1 MRKNTFLSV
10 ALLAASVSVVNAQ
23 EAPKELFW
31 QNSSNTGIWSI
42 MDSEWGEDLG
52 GFYLP
57 TGWQEG
63 CMAVFNGGG
72 AFADADG
79 NAKTVESIKVS
90 GEMQVGGIKFDSDKN
105 YSISYSS
112 DKATD
117 KIVGD
122 GTLIK
127 EGTGTLTLNVLN
139 QLKGG
144 TIVRGGQVNSD
155 KKDSP
160 NVFGDTIVLDNGSI
174 GVAMSEISTPAC
186 QFTVPVGIPEGKVG
200 SIWAGRYL
208 QFTNKFYGKGTLV
221 IYAGGERTYITDDK
235 AGKKDMTCW
244 DDFEGD
250 LVVAANKTVEY
261 AEGKAPAF
269 FGLQFNTTKTF
280 TGVADME
287 GIDST
292 LVNTKVTLKEDAGL
306 TGVSGTRC
314 FAIGELNAEEGGFL
328 SGYGSGSSNPV
339 IWWSIGNS
347 NTDVTNLPLWLRD
360 NTKANK
366 NAFGVIK
373 EGAGTY
379 IFTGTKNSDT
389 GKVFLGLHV
398 KKGRAY
404 INTPVDDPT
413 ITALCRSEKT
423 AMAIYE
429 GAIGGGNGRITSEV
443 IVDGGTLEVGCQGI
457 GQLILDD
464 IEGQSLKSPLT
475 VKNGGTVEFELANAT
490 SYDKLTSN
498 NTATFNGNKIIVK
511 AAETFD
517 IKDGDSFT
525 ILDAAIKPE
534 GDTYEV
540 EFQGFPTSL
549 TLAATEESYQSGT
562 KTEGE
567 GETATEVPV
576 MGYKIV
582 ITAKGSGS
590 GTGLEDFNVADELAV
605 YAQNGSIVVKGA
617 GVENVI
623 VMNTQGQVVANT
635 NASIIPMN
643 TVQGMYIVKV
653 KTIAGIVTKKVIL

>member
-31 QNSSNTGIWSI
+31 QNGSNTGIWSI

-72 AFADADG
+72 AFADTDG

-160 NVFGDTIVLDNGSI
+160 NVFGDTIVLDNGS
-174 GVAMSEISTPAC
+174 MSEISTPAC

-347 NTDVTNLPLWLRD
+347 NTNVTSLPLWLRD

-373 EGAGTY
+373 EGTGTY

-540 EFQGFPTSL
+540 EFQGFPASL

>member
-31 QNSSNTGIWSI
+31 QNGSNTGIWSI

-72 AFADADG
+72 AFADTDG

-347 NTDVTNLPLWLRD
+347 NTNVTSLPLWLRD

-373 EGAGTY
+373 EGTGTY

-429 GAIGGGNGRITSEV
+429 GAIGGGNGR
-443 IVDGGTLEVGCQGI
+443 GTLEVGCQGI

-540 EFQGFPTSL
+540 EFQGFPASL

>member
-105 YSISYSS
+105 YSILYSS

-373 EGAGTY
+373 EGTGTY

-475 VKNGGTVEFELANAT
+475 VKNGGTVEFELAAT

-498 NTATFNGNKIIVK
+498 NTVTFNGNKIIVK

-540 EFQGFPTSL
+540 EFQGFPASL

>member
-1 MRKNTFLSV
+1 
-10 ALLAASVSVVNAQ
+10 
-23 EAPKELFW
+23 
-31 QNSSNTGIWSI
+31 
-42 MDSEWGEDLG
+42 
-52 GFYLP
+52 
-57 TGWQEG
+57 
-63 CMAVFNGGG
+63 
-72 AFADADG
+72 
-79 NAKTVESIKVS
+79 
-90 GEMQVGGIKFDSDKN
+90 
-105 YSISYSS
+105 
-112 DKATD
+112 
-117 KIVGD
+117 
-122 GTLIK
+122 
-127 EGTGTLTLNVLN
+127 
-139 QLKGG
+139 
-144 TIVRGGQVNSD
+144 
-155 KKDSP
+155 
-160 NVFGDTIVLDNGSI
+160 
-174 GVAMSEISTPAC
+174 MSEISTPAC

-540 EFQGFPTSL
+540 EFQGFPASL

>member
-127 EGTGTLTLNVLN
+127 EGTGTL
-139 QLKGG
+139 

-540 EFQGFPTSL
+540 EFQGFPASL

-653 KTIAGIVTKKVIL
+653 KTIAGIVTKQVILYDN

>member
-31 QNSSNTGIWSI
+31 QNGSNTGIWSI

-72 AFADADG
+72 AFADTDG

-347 NTDVTNLPLWLRD
+347 NTNVTSLPLWLRD

-373 EGAGTY
+373 EGTGTY

-429 GAIGGGNGRITSEV
+429 GAIGGGNGRI
-443 IVDGGTLEVGCQGI
+443 TLEVGCQGI

-540 EFQGFPTSL
+540 EFQGFPASL

>member
-1 MRKNTFLSV
+1 MTGCSIRVIKFLDLHLDKDVIDIIDKSKIYGYDFEVYSKINWFCVTFINYEDRNKE
-10 ALLAASVSVVNAQ
+10 VVIVNDRAKLI
-23 EAPKELFW
+23 EFY
-31 QNSSNTGIWSI
+31 NSHKDDIFISYNGRQYDTGIFKGI
-42 MDSEWGEDLG
+42 LDGMNV
-52 GFYLP
+52 GF
-57 TGWQEG
+57 
-63 CMAVFNGGG
+63 VN
-72 AFADADG
+72 
-79 NAKTVESIKVS
+79 
-90 GEMQVGGIKFDSDKN
+90 DK
-105 YSISYSS
+105 
-112 DKATD
+112 
-117 KIVGD
+117 
-122 GTLIK
+122 LIK
-127 EGTGTLTLNVLN
+127 EGKKPFQVVKNAKKYPLN
-139 QLKGG
+139 
-144 TIVRGGQVNSD
+144 D
-155 KKDSP
+155 Y
-160 NVFGDTIVLDNGSI
+160 DTILKDKSLKQLEAFMGDDIRETEVDFNIDRPLTKEEIKQTLYYNHHDVIEVLRVLD
-174 GVAMSEISTPAC
+174 
-186 QFTVPVGIPEGKVG
+186 
-200 SIWAGRYL
+200 Y
-208 QFTNKFYGKGTLV
+208 
-221 IYAGGERTYITDDK
+221 
-235 AGKKDMTCW
+235 CW

-347 NTDVTNLPLWLRD
+347 NTNVTSLPLWLRD

-373 EGAGTY
+373 EGTGTY

-540 EFQGFPTSL
+540 EFQGFPASL
-549 TLAATEESYQSGT
+549 PLAATEESYQSGT

>member
-127 EGTGTLTLNVLN
+127 EGTGTLT
-139 QLKGG
+139 
-144 TIVRGGQVNSD
+144 IVRGGQVNSD

-269 FGLQFNTTKTF
+269 FVLQFNTTKTF

-540 EFQGFPTSL
+540 EFQGFPASL

>member
-1 MRKNTFLSV
+1 M
-10 ALLAASVSVVNAQ
+10 
-23 EAPKELFW
+23 
-31 QNSSNTGIWSI
+31 
-42 MDSEWGEDLG
+42 
-52 GFYLP
+52 
-57 TGWQEG
+57 
-63 CMAVFNGGG
+63 
-72 AFADADG
+72 
-79 NAKTVESIKVS
+79 
-90 GEMQVGGIKFDSDKN
+90 
-105 YSISYSS
+105 
-112 DKATD
+112 
-117 KIVGD
+117 
-122 GTLIK
+122 
-127 EGTGTLTLNVLN
+127 
-139 QLKGG
+139 
-144 TIVRGGQVNSD
+144 
-155 KKDSP
+155 
-160 NVFGDTIVLDNGSI
+160 
-174 GVAMSEISTPAC
+174 
-186 QFTVPVGIPEGKVG
+186 
-200 SIWAGRYL
+200 
-208 QFTNKFYGKGTLV
+208 
-221 IYAGGERTYITDDK
+221 
-235 AGKKDMTCW
+235 
-244 DDFEGD
+244 
-250 LVVAANKTVEY
+250 
-261 AEGKAPAF
+261 
-269 FGLQFNTTKTF
+269 
-280 TGVADME
+280 
-287 GIDST
+287 
-292 LVNTKVTLKEDAGL
+292 
-306 TGVSGTRC
+306 
-314 FAIGELNAEEGGFL
+314 
-328 SGYGSGSSNPV
+328 
-339 IWWSIGNS
+339 
-347 NTDVTNLPLWLRD
+347 RD

-373 EGAGTY
+373 EGTGTY

-540 EFQGFPTSL
+540 EFQGFPASL

-643 TVQGMYIVKV
+643 TVQGMYLSLIH
-653 KTIAGIVTKKVIL
+653 I